1 MDNEQIAVKLQEA
14 TDRSIRNEGRIK
26 KLEKENDVLHQLV
39 TSVALLAEQMKNMNE
54 SVSTL
59 TREVEEIRDRPAKKW
74 DNLAD
79 KLVWYA
85 VAAVLGYAAAHLGLT
100 V

>member
-39 TSVALLAEQMKNMNE
+39 TAVALLAEQMKNMNE